1 MDNRVDPEDR
11 PYHLRQQPRSR
22 ALPVAIAVLVAAAA
36 AGSAYWWFFQDRPAP
51 APTRPPEAS
60 AKPAPKPEAPAAI
73 QFPIPAAD
81 AGKSLPALD
90 ESDALAG
97 EAIAALIGSKVFAD
111 LVVPTGIVRRI
122 VATVDNLPRPVAPRR
137 VFPVQSVPGALVVTG
152 RRENLAISP
161 ANAAR
166 YAIYLKA
173 FDSMDA
179 AALVNSYV
187 RLYPLFQRAYEELG
201 FPGRHFNDRLV
212 EAIDDLL
219 AAPEAAPPILLLQ
232 PKVLYE
238 FADSDLET
246 RSAGQKIL
254 LRMGR
259 ENAARAKVKLREI
272 RRQLFVVSR
281 PKN

>member
-1 MDNRVDPEDR
+1 
-11 PYHLRQQPRSR
+11 
-22 ALPVAIAVLVAAAA
+22 LPVAIGVLAAVAA
-36 AGSAYWWFFQDRPAP
+36 AGSAYWWFGHDREPAAFP
-51 APTRPPEAS
+51 RPPEATATATPS
-60 AKPAPKPEAPAAI
+60 PKPEPPAAI
-73 QFPIPAAD
+73 QYPVPAAVP
-81 AGKSLPALD
+81 GKSLPALD
-90 ESDALAG
+90 ASDELAG

-122 VATVDNLPRPVAPRR
+122 VATVDNLPRSVAPRR

-219 AAPEAAPPILLLQ
+219 AAPDAAPPILLLQ

-272 RRQLFVVSR
+272 RRQLIAASR
-281 PKN
+281 PKS